1 MKVIYLN
8 ENDIK
13 KLVKKIIKKD
23 NELDIF
29 DQLTQ

>member
-29 DQLTQ
+29 DQLIQ